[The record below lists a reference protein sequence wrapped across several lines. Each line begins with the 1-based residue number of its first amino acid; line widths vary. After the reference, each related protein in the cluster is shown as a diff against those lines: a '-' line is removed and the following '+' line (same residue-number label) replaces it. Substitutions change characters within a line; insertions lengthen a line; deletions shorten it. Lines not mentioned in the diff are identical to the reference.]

1 MFSHF
6 HLKILWGKGCCHW
19 WNKTARRV
27 ATLEFDRT
35 RKSMGVI
42 VKSEAGSNSLLVK
55 VDDTKTVRKHSGIAI
70 VHYNFVA
77 LPCMY
82 AFKLGI
88 I

>member
-1 MFSHF
+1 
-6 HLKILWGKGCCHW
+6 
-19 WNKTARRV
+19 
-27 ATLEFDRT
+27 
-35 RKSMGVI
+35 MGVI